1 MAVVAFIFFLFY
13 RRRLLRRVY
22 GNSRPMWTETHKH
35 ARRRWCGL
43 LPGRVTVRK
52 ATVDTLWQI
61 DQPMNTMN
69 VPPSSSRYNDNES
82 FSHSRD
88 TSSSSLLP
96 DTYSTHSSKRSYNSE
111 SQTGKTPSS
120 FIRTVMSKL
129 SGNSLNGKWYTS
141 GVDKAPEY
149 KKVTVIPEQPRPG
162 FKIDGTNSTPS
173 RANTLISQMFE
184 PDEDQQSHFSLP
196 SVIDIRSPSRSGS
209 LSAGSHTGSSSGH
222 SAPSKKFSDTG
233 KKMQAI
239 EEEDERATEYSAFRP
254 PRSDFTL
261 TTSDLRTPISPATWR
276 TAPSSQAHSVS
287 IFITLCSCTIL
298 D

>member
-1 MAVVAFIFFLFY
+1 MAIVAFIFFLFY

-22 GNSRPMWTETHKH
+22 GNTRPMWTEAHQHT
-35 ARRRWCGL
+35 RRRWCGL

-61 DQPMNTMN
+61 DQPGDTMN
-69 VPPSSSRYNDNES
+69 VPRSTSRHGDIEL

-88 TSSSSLLP
+88 ASSSSLLP
-96 DTYSTHSSKRSYNSE
+96 DTYSTHSSKHSYHSSSRSGS
-111 SQTGKTPSS
+111 GKTPSS
-120 FIRTVMSKL
+120 FFHTVMSKL
-129 SGNSLNGKWYTS
+129 SGNSLNRTWYTS
-141 GVDKAPEY
+141 GVDKGPEY
-149 KKVTVIPEQPRPG
+149 KKVTVMPQQPRPG
-162 FKIDGTNSTPS
+162 FKIDGTDSTPS
-173 RANTLISQMFE
+173 RANTFISQVLG
-184 PDEDQQSHFSLP
+184 PDEDQESHLSLP

-209 LSAGSHTGSSSGH
+209 LSAGSHTGSSSAH
-222 SAPSKKFSDTG
+222 SAPSRKFADTG
-233 KKMQAI
+233 KQMQSI

-261 TTSDLRTPISPATWR
+261 TTSDLRTPITPSYR

-287 IFITLCSCTIL
+287 IFVTFLPIL